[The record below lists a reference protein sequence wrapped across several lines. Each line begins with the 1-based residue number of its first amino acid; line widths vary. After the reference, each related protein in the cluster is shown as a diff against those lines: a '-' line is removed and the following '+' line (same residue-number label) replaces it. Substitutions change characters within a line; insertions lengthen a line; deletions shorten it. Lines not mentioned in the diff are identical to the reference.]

1 MRREAALAQSSGKS
15 VDYTNDVI
23 DKMAKDSFTR
33 GYFCAVALLLR
44 EEGCVSSEVRSLFNQ
59 GGSPLKADAADLA
72 LFAEHGLI

>member
-1 MRREAALAQSSGKS
+1 MNQEVVLKSQRRLKIDA
-15 VDYTNDVI
+15 I